1 MAPIPDIRDLL
12 TYFAA
17 EVMQF
22 TIEYIGKIFG
32 GFTPLVIGRVMVHLS
47 GIGKSPGRRFIV
59 DSNVYMYR
67 SGGAGHRNSPGRT
80 AASVNGKKLPNAH
93 LGTY

>member
-1 MAPIPDIRDLL
+1 VAPIPDIRDLL

-32 GFTPLVIGRVMVHLS
+32 GFTPLSKEQILTKVC
-47 GIGKSPGRRFIV
+47 
-59 DSNVYMYR
+59 
-67 SGGAGHRNSPGRT
+67 NSSLF
-80 AASVNGKKLPNAH
+80 SVLI
-93 LGTY
+93 TYIS

>member
-32 GFTPLVIGRVMVHLS
+32 GVTPLQDDLCSKGFTHRM
-47 GIGKSPGRRFIV
+47 PG
-59 DSNVYMYR
+59 
-67 SGGAGHRNSPGRT
+67 GGQGAT
-80 AASVNGKKLPNAH
+80 
-93 LGTY
+93 

>member
-32 GFTPLVIGRVMVHLS
+32 GVTPLSEEQILTKVC
-47 GIGKSPGRRFIV
+47 
-59 DSNVYMYR
+59 
-67 SGGAGHRNSPGRT
+67 NSSLF
-80 AASVNGKKLPNAH
+80 SV
-93 LGTY
+93 